1 MSLSVVVFCG
11 ARVGRDPAWRE
22 AAVALGRGL
31 AKAGIRLIYGGGRLG
46 LMGTVADAVLDA
58 GGAVLGVIPEF
69 LTTLEVAHDR
79 VTDLVVTDSMHSRKR
94 HMFEV
99 ADAFVTMPGGLGTL
113 DETVEIITWRQLGLH
128 EKPILICNVG
138 GWADGLL
145 GAFESAVT
153 DEFASPSARQ
163 LYQVFSDVPA
173 VLASLAS
180 LPAQKLPGQPV
191 ADAHRL

>member
-1 MSLSVVVFCG
+1 M
-11 ARVGRDPAWRE
+11 GRDPAWRE
-22 AAVALGRGL
+22 AAVLLGRGL

-58 GGAVLGVIPEF
+58 GGNVLGVIPEF
-69 LTTLEVAHDR
+69 LTALEVAHER
-79 VTDLVVTDSMHSRKR
+79 VTDLVITDSMHSRKR

-128 EKPILICNVG
+128 EKPILICNVA

-145 GAFESAVT
+145 CAFESAVT
-153 DEFASPSARQ
+153 DEFASASARQ
-163 LYQVFSDVPA
+163 LYQVFPDVPS
-173 VLASLAS
+173 VLAALRS
-180 LPAQKLPGQPV
+180 LPAEKLPGQPV